1 MTAERWERVK
11 ELFAEAQE
19 RVPGERSAFLLSAC
33 GEDAALRQEVESLL
47 VAYDQAPTF
56 LEAPAADNFADSG
69 EKDPEDPARAFVGR
83 TVGAWRL
90 ERLLASGGM
99 GAVFLASRADHAF
112 EKQVAVKFL
121 RGGFDSGEVR
131 RRFLTERQT
140 LASLNHPNIAS
151 LLDGGTTP
159 DGQPFLVMEFVEG
172 LPLDR
177 FCDEHRI
184 GTRARIDIFRSVC
197 SAVQYAHQKLIIHR
211 DLKPANILVTSDGT
225 PKLLDFGIAKI
236 LDPEFAG
243 PAAGATLGPLS
254 WMTPEYASPE
264 QVRGEAVSTATD
276 VYSLGVILYQL
287 LTGHRPYRFK
297 NRSRTEIERVVGY
310 ETPLRPSTVVVR
322 APEETTSDGSI
333 RVRRSPESIS
343 RARGQE
349 PIQLRAHL
357 SGDLDAIVL
366 QALRKEPERR
376 YASVREFSEDLGR
389 YLEGLPVT
397 ARPDTLAYRTS
408 RFIRR
413 HKLGVGAATLV
424 FLSLIGGILATA
436 RQARIAAEEAARARQ
451 EAQTARRTVE
461 FMLKGYEVADPFEN
475 PGETVTARE
484 LLEQQAAQI
493 DKDEELAKE
502 PEVRARLMEGIG
514 RAYLGLHL
522 DKRGVD
528 MLSRAR
534 DLMSARPRENELALA
549 DTLHWLGIGLRR
561 MGDHAGSL
569 AAHDRALAIR
579 TRLLGP
585 DALDTLASRNARA
598 LTLYQSGQLEQAQ
611 KEYGDL
617 LDRESTLL
625 AGLASQDPGVS
636 ALHEKIAMTLNNLGG
651 IAFAEGE
658 PEQAEDFI
666 RKALAIQK
674 TVYGPEHPKVA
685 TNLNNLG
692 MIQQAV
698 GDLDGAEKSHRE
710 ALEMRRKLLG
720 PDHPHVAGSL
730 NNLAGVLYDK
740 GEIEEAGRL
749 YEQALGIVKKRLGE
763 EHPTVLQLET
773 NLATVLEEEGKLDR
787 AETLLRGVLEKQ
799 RRRLS
804 PDDPALAELLDLLGE
819 LQLDDRKD
827 PEQAEPLLRQSLGIY
842 RQADPPD
849 DWSVARLEVLLGTAL
864 ARLHRFEEAERLL
877 LSGHKTLQSLEPES
891 KESVKVSAKRLAEL
905 YDAWGRPKE
914 AEHFRKSEE

>member
-19 RVPGERSAFLLSAC
+19 RDPGERSAFLLSAC
-33 GEDAALRQEVESLL
+33 GEDAALRKEVESLL
-47 VAYDQAPTF
+47 AAYDQAPTF
-56 LEAPAADNFADSG
+56 LEAPAAENFSDPGEADR
-69 EKDPEDPARAFVGR
+69 EDPARAFVGR

-131 RRFLTERQT
+131 QRFLTERQT

-177 FCDEHRI
+177 YCDEHRL
-184 GTRARIDIFRSVC
+184 GTRPRLEIFRSVC

-211 DLKPANILVTSDGT
+211 DLKPANILVTPDGI

-243 PAAGATLGPLS
+243 PVAGATLGPLS

-297 NRSRTEIERVVGY
+297 NRSRTEIERVVAN

-322 APEETTSDGSI
+322 SQEETTRDGT
-333 RVRRSPESIS
+333 VRATRTPESIS
-343 RARGQE
+343 RARGQQ
-349 PIQLRAHL
+349 PFQLRAHL

-376 YASVREFSEDLGR
+376 YASVRDFSEDLRR

-397 ARPDTLAYRTS
+397 ARPDTMAYRSS

-436 RQARIAAEEAARARQ
+436 RQARIAADEAARARQ

-514 RAYLGLHL
+514 RAFLGLHL
-522 DKRGVD
+522 DKRGVA
-528 MLSRAR
+528 LLAKAR
-534 DLMSARPRENELALA
+534 DLMEEAPGENELSLA

-561 MGDHAGSL
+561 MGDHPGSL
-569 AAHDRALAIR
+569 AAHEQALAIR

-598 LTLYQSGQLEQAQ
+598 LTLYQSGHLEEAQ
-611 KEYGDL
+611 KEYQAL
-617 LDRESTLL
+617 LDRETTLL
-625 AGLASQDPGVS
+625 DDMPSEDKRVSQV
-636 ALHEKIAMTLNNLGG
+636 HEKIAMTLNNLGG
-651 IAFAEGE
+651 IAFASGDTVE
-658 PEQAEDFI
+658 AEDAI

-674 TVYGPEHPKVA
+674 SVYGPEHPKVA

-692 MIQQAV
+692 MIQQAA

-740 GEIEEAGRL
+740 GETEEAGRL
-749 YEQALGIVKKRLGE
+749 YEQALEIVRLRLGE
-763 EHPTVLQLET
+763 DHPTVLQLET
-773 NLATVLEEEGKLDR
+773 NLATVLENEDRFDR
-787 AETLLRGVLEKQ
+787 AETLLRSVLEKQ

-804 PDDPALAELLDLLGE
+804 PGDPALAELLDLLGE
-819 LQLDDRKD
+819 LLLDERED
-827 PEQAEPLLRQSLGIY
+827 PRNAEPLLRESLGIY
-842 RQADPPD
+842 READPPD
-849 DWSVARLEVLLGTAL
+849 DWSVARMEVLLGSSL

-877 LSGHKTLQSLEPES
+877 LSGHQTLKSLEPES
-891 KESVKVSAKRLAEL
+891 EESVTVSARRLAKL
-905 YDAWGRPKE
+905 YDAWGRPRD
-914 AEHFRKSEE
+914 AERYRKSEE

>member
-1 MTAERWERVK
+1 MTAERWEQVK
-11 ELFAEAQE
+11 KLFDAAHRRPPE
-19 RVPGERSAFLLSAC
+19 ERSAFLLSAC
-33 GEDAALRQEVESLL
+33 GEDAALRREVETLIQ
-47 VAYDQAPTF
+47 AYDEAPSF
-56 LEAPAADNFADSG
+56 LEAPAADNFSASEDADP
-69 EKDPEDPARAFVGR
+69 DDPARAFVGR

-99 GAVFLASRADHAF
+99 GAVFLASRADQAF

-121 RGGFDSGEVR
+121 RGGFDSGEAR

-159 DGQPFLVMEFVEG
+159 EGQPFLVMEYVKG

-177 FCDEHRI
+177 YCDEHRLS
-184 GTRARIDIFRSVC
+184 TRARLDIFRSVC

-211 DLKPANILVTSDGT
+211 DLKPANILVSPDGI

-243 PAAGATLGPLS
+243 PAVGATLGPLS
-254 WMTPEYASPE
+254 LMTPEYASPE

-297 NRSRTEIERVVGY
+297 NRSRTEIERVVGS
-310 ETPLRPSTVVVR
+310 ENPPRPSTVVVR
-322 APEETTSDGSI
+322 PREETTRDGTT
-333 RVRRSPESIS
+333 RVTRTPESIS

-349 PIQLRAHL
+349 PVQLRAHL

-376 YASVREFSEDLGR
+376 YPSVSDFSEDLRR

-397 ARPDTLAYRTS
+397 ARPDTVAYRTS

-436 RQARIAAEEAARARQ
+436 RQARIAAAEASRARK
-451 EAQTARRTVE
+451 EAQTAKRTVE

-484 LLEQQAAQI
+484 LLEQQAGQI
-493 DKDEELAKE
+493 DKDAELAKE
-502 PEVRARLMEGIG
+502 PEIRARLMEGIG
-514 RAYLGLHL
+514 RAFLGLHL
-522 DKRGVD
+522 DERGTD
-528 MLSRAR
+528 MLARAR
-534 DLMSARPRENELALA
+534 DLMTDRPGKNELSLA

-561 MGDHAGSL
+561 MGDYTGSL
-569 AAHDRALAIR
+569 AAHEKALAIR

-585 DALDTLASRNARA
+585 DALDTLASRNART
-598 LTLYQSGQLEQAQ
+598 LTLYQSGDLEGAR
-611 KEYGDL
+611 KEYQDL

-625 AGLASQDPGVS
+625 EDLPSGDPGVS
-636 ALHEKIAMTLNNLGG
+636 QLHEKIAMTLNNLGG
-651 IAFAEGE
+651 IAFADGE
-658 PEQAEDFI
+658 PGQAEDYI

-674 TVYGPEHPKVA
+674 SVYGPEHPKVA

-692 MIQQAV
+692 MIQQAA

-740 GEIEEAGRL
+740 GETEEAGRL
-749 YEQALGIVKKRLGE
+749 YEQALEIVRPRLGD
-763 EHPTVLQLET
+763 EHPTVLRLET
-773 NLATVLEEEGKLDR
+773 NLATVLESEGDYDR
-787 AETLLRGVLEKQ
+787 AETLLKSILAKQ
-799 RRRLS
+799 RARLS
-804 PDDPALAELLDLLGE
+804 PSDPALAELLDLLGG
-819 LQLDDRKD
+819 LFLDDRED
-827 PEQAEPLLRQSLGIY
+827 PKSAEPLLRESLGIY
-842 RQADPPD
+842 RGEDPPD
-849 DWSVARLEVLLGTAL
+849 DWSLARMEVLLGTAL
-864 ARLHRFEEAERLL
+864 ARLQRFDEAEGLL
-877 LSGHKTLQSLEPES
+877 LSGFKTLKTLEPES
-891 KESVKVSAKRLAEL
+891 GESVQAASLRLAEL
-905 YDAWGRPKE
+905 YDAWGRPQE
-914 AEHFRKSEE
+914 AERFRKPGK